1 MTTTKLLRNKVAT
14 IAKIVGA
21 VAVAA
26 ILFQSPI
33 FTKTTTALS
42 DADLDLYAANNI
54 MFYDPDACKDGH
66 NITGNC
72 GGEVEGDDTE
82 SRFRDFVKKY
92 AVVAMNLQI
101 QFGTPW
107 ELPFAQAVMESNVGA
122 GGGVDGGV
130 AALGY
135 YNWMGLTYGGSHFY
149 NIDSSE
155 ASYTTSHGGWSMYRS
170 IQNMVAGFMVDFMRN
185 GYYSDA
191 FQYTDP
197 NNFNYKAFFMAEI
210 EHYCPQ
216 YECADHETVYWPVV
230 EKWTKIAD
238 EVAAENGWPTSAEL
252 AMLGWGII
260 LHGR

>member
-1 MTTTKLLRNKVAT
+1 MTVT
-14 IAKIVGA
+14 
-21 VAVAA
+21 
-26 ILFQSPI
+26 
-33 FTKTTTALS
+33 
-42 DADLDLYAANNI
+42 
-54 MFYDPDACKDGH
+54 CKDGH

-82 SRFRDFVKKY
+82 TRFRDFVKKY

-155 ASYTTSHGGWSMYRS
+155 ASYNTSHGGWSMYRS

-252 AMLGWGII
+252 AKEKNIPIGGDYPDVNTDIHKQIDAEPHSLNIDCDGGTFDGGGGNGQSGNANYSGDGSDVTWIGDSS
-260 LHGR
+260 